1 MDLENLERIIDA
13 TVRKEEEES
22 EKSLRPHRFEEY
34 MGQEEMQE
42 ESEGLYSGGEAAPG
56 ASGPYFV
63 LWAAGPG
70 KDHAGWN
77 H

>member
-34 MGQEEMQE
+34 MGQEAVSYTHLDVYKRQP
-42 ESEGLYSGGEAAPG
+42 LNCKI
-56 ASGPYFV
+56 V
-63 LWAAGPG
+63 LRR
-70 KDHAGWN
+70 
-77 H
+77 